1 MKELLAT
8 GSQLQGKA
16 SEGGILWRAD
26 DAFAQVM
33 GVERGGHVRGLGF
46 GLTLSGTHSRIMEDY
61 MPPSTSIATDLS
73 VKELTTDIAELK
85 EKCSIVDAL
94 KAEVML

>member
-16 SEGGILWRAD
+16 SEGGILWRVD

-33 GVERGGHVRGLGF
+33 GVERGGRVRGLGF
-46 GLTLSGTHSRIMEDY
+46 GLTPSGTHVRIMEDY
-61 MPPSTSIATDLS
+61 MPPSTSTATDLR
-73 VKELTTDIAELK
+73 VNELTTEIAKLK